1 MFEIKTGAR
10 LGCKGIIFIVVAH
23 LIPFILLLLTF
34 PPYVCPQSRHQQRP
48 LLRDAGCQEEE
59 GVVHEEALKLL
70 STPNVALDSRGGL
83 GVSARPVWA
92 SAEATVEVCLR
103 PLQGISL
110 GYILALA
117 LGLCRPGKQEAC
129 WGF

>member
-1 MFEIKTGAR
+1 MF
-10 LGCKGIIFIVVAH
+10 
-23 LIPFILLLLTF
+23 
-34 PPYVCPQSRHQQRP
+34 PQSRHQQRP
-48 LLRDAGCQEEE
+48 LLRDAGRQEEE
-59 GVVHEEALKLL
+59 GVVHEEALKLF
-70 STPNVALDSRGGL
+70 SNPNVALDRAGGGGL

-103 PLQGISL
+103 PLQGVSL

-117 LGLCRPGKQEAC
+117 LGLYRPGKQEAC